1 MSHFGNV
8 KRKKQSSNP
17 IASNCL
23 LNEMKQE
30 NCPRALKERKNMNA
44 FEILL
49 ENYWIIKSADRD
61 LYYRV
66 KDSAEEYE
74 TFLRDKVGYR
84 LIVNPNLIKLE
95 KTPGKPEPW
104 MGIQGFDQPL
114 DYAFLCFA
122 LAFLEDKS
130 QGEQFILSEIT
141 DYIQSA
147 WRYEPAIDWTVYNNT
162 SRR

>member
-1 MSHFGNV
+1 
-8 KRKKQSSNP
+8 
-17 IASNCL
+17 
-23 LNEMKQE
+23 
-30 NCPRALKERKNMNA
+30 MNA